1 MSFEDK
7 ILNYL
12 AEIHQKITGIENE
25 VAGVKAEVAG
35 VKAEVA
41 GVKTE
46 VAGVKTEVAGVKAE
60 VAHIKKT
67 VINIE
72 NSHGEKLSA
81 LFDGYEHNTKAIKE
95 LSKDVKSLE
104 KRVATQEIKLQLI
117 K

>member
-41 GVKTE
+41 D
-46 VAGVKTEVAGVKAE
+46 
-60 VAHIKKT
+60 IKKT

-81 LFDGYEHNTKAIKE
+81 LFDGYEHNTKSIKE